1 MNQLNQIEVMER
13 KLMRDQQIEAFQAQ
27 GKDSN
32 SMNLGLQGLQEYDW
46 NLKNKG
52 FCKIT
57 SEANIQPS

>member
-27 GKDSN
+27 GRDSN
-32 SMNLGLQGLQEYDW
+32 SMNLGLQEYDW

-52 FCKIT
+52 FAKLYYKIT
-57 SEANIQPS
+57 SEAS

>member
-32 SMNLGLQGLQEYDW
+32 SMNLGLQEYDW
-46 NLKNKG
+46 KIKDFAKL
-52 FCKIT
+52 FLKIT
-57 SEANIQPS
+57 SGAS

>member
-32 SMNLGLQGLQEYDW
+32 SMNLGLQEYDW
-46 NLKNKG
+46 KIKDLQ
-52 FCKIT
+52 KIT
-57 SEANIQPS
+57 SEAS